1 MPRAKEGD
9 EQRAQANEPPFDD
22 HIRPFGRKSEQEDE
36 ANREVKE
43 PPQDIDDRRGF
54 ADARWGGE
62 RGLEPV
68 AADPLN
74 EMRHAIGQKQS
85 GDKLQQVD
93 IPGKRKHGGFFY

>member
-1 MPRAKEGD
+1 MRRITVQLGASRPDPPEMPRAKEGD

-54 ADARWGGE
+54 ADALVGRRTG
-62 RGLEPV
+62 
-68 AADPLN
+68 
-74 EMRHAIGQKQS
+74 S
-85 GDKLQQVD
+85 GTS
-93 IPGKRKHGGFFY
+93 GR